1 MVWKVMQWAIAPIL
15 VGSSFLM
22 GGTALSQ
29 PISQSISCPGDM
41 GNGWRF
47 TADHVDGRFI
57 HIIWERT
64 GQVAQVTNLSFYANN
79 ALGQP
84 IYRGT
89 LFSAVNVTLVDLS
102 RGFVQPGTEVSIGVD
117 EWGWARGIC
126 GDLPSG
132 GSGSVTT
139 ETLRQELLGLE
150 IVSAGDWLRQN
161 GFVFIQTIEHTETR
175 LIERWVRQGTNQS
188 FDVIAIE
195 RIVSDVVQ
203 SSR

>member
-1 MVWKVMQWAIAPIL
+1 MVWKVMQWAIAPLL

-47 TADHVDGRFI
+47 TADYVDGRFI

-89 LFSAVNVTLVDLS
+89 LFAAVNVTLVDLS

-117 EWGWARGIC
+117 EWGWARGLC
-126 GDLPSG
+126 GALP
-132 GSGSVTT
+132 GSGDGAFTA
-139 ETLRQELLGLE
+139 ETLRQNLLGLE
-150 IVSAGDWLRQN
+150 IVTAGDWLRQN
-161 GFVFIQTIEHTETR
+161 GFVFVQTIEHGET
-175 LIERWVRQGTNQS
+175 LLVERWIRQDSNQT
-188 FDVIAIE
+188 FDVIAMN
-195 RIVSDVVQ
+195 RIVSNVVQ
-203 SSR
+203 SSP